1 MAAKI
6 KRGDRVLVLT
16 GKDKGTISTV
26 KRVFPRKGRAIVENV
41 NVVKKHQRARRE
53 GEVSGIVEIEAPIHL
68 SNLML
73 VCPRCHEPTRVGF
86 RFRDDGRKVRYCK
99 RCKEDIDE

>member
-1 MAAKI
+1 MAQKI
-6 KRGDRVLVLT
+6 KRGDTVLVIT
-16 GKDKGTISTV
+16 GRDKGTMGTV
-26 KRVFPRKGRAIVENV
+26 KRVFPRKQRAIVENV
-41 NVVKKHQRARRE
+41 RVVKKHQRARRE
-53 GEVSGIVEIEAPIHL
+53 GEISGIVEIEAPIHL

-73 VCPRCHEPTRVGF
+73 VCPHCHEPTRVGF